1 MKLISCLIGLI
12 CLSICSCA
20 VLTVDTQIKIIAFNN
35 FHGQLEAPGNLRAN
49 AATAA
54 PTIPVGGAEWMAA
67 YVDSL
72 KAKNPNNVVVSAGDL
87 IGATPLISA
96 LFHDEPTIETMNRLG
111 LEFNAVGNHEFDEGR
126 DELLRMQH
134 GGCHPQDAF
143 TCQGAAVGTPVPFEG
158 ASFAFLAANVQDTT
172 SKKTLFA
179 PYAIKTFG
187 KVRVAFIGMTLKET
201 PTIVSPSG
209 VAGLEF
215 TDEAATVNGLIPKLR
230 ARGVRAVVVLIH
242 QGGTQPVTQAAD
254 TINSCAGNLSGT
266 PITAIVNRLDD
277 EVDLVISG
285 HTHQAYNC
293 LLANKT
299 GRLISVTSANSIG
312 RVLTDIDVAVNPTSG
327 DITSVTAQNTLVDR
341 SATGIAPDAEIAAIV
356 SKYRALATPIAN
368 RVIGEITAAMPD
380 SPANLAGE
388 TALGEVIADAQLQAT
403 APANLGNAVVAF
415 MNPGG
420 IRSPGLLYPSSA
432 AAEGDGKVTYGEL
445 FTVQPFGNSLTTLTI
460 TGEQIHILLEQ
471 QFTGCHVGNAP
482 AEWNYPASDTTG
494 QSFNRILQVSSGF
507 TYSWSANG
515 PACDKVSRYSIRLN
529 GAEINPQRNYRIT
542 VNNFLADGGDKFY
555 VLAKGIQRLG
565 GAQDVDALEAFFNDS
580 KNDGDTSR
588 SGVQIVPGPQ
598 NRITRLN

>member
-1 MKLISCLIGLI
+1 MKLINYLIGPI

-20 VLTVDTQIKIIAFNN
+20 VLPADTQIKIIAFND

-96 LFHDEPTIETMNRLG
+96 LFHDEPTIEVMNRLG

-126 DELLRMQH
+126 DELLRMQN
-134 GGCHPQDAF
+134 GGCHPSDDYS
-143 TCQGAAVGTPVPFEG
+143 CQGAAVGTPVPFEG
-158 ASFAFLAANVQDTT
+158 AKFAFLAANVQDTA

-254 TINSCAGNLSGT
+254 TINSCVGNLSGT
-266 PITAIVNRLDD
+266 PIASIVNRLDD

-299 GRLISVTSANSIG
+299 GRFISVTSANSIG
-312 RVLTDIDVAVNPTSG
+312 RVLTDIDVAVNPKSG
-327 DITSVTAQNTLVDR
+327 DITSVTAQNKLVDR
-341 SATGIAPDAEIAAIV
+341 SATGIVADTEIATIV
-356 SKYRALATPIAN
+356 SKYRRLARPIAN

-380 SPANLAGE
+380 APANAAGE
-388 TALGEVIADAQLQAT
+388 TALGDVIADAQLQAT
-403 APANLGNAVVAF
+403 AAADLGNAVVAF

-471 QFTGCHVGNAP
+471 QFTGCHASNAP

-494 QSFNRILQVSSGF
+494 QSFNRILQISSGF

-515 PACDKVSRYSIRLN
+515 PGCDKVARDSIKLN
-529 GAEINPQRNYRIT
+529 GAVINPLLNYRIT

-555 VLAKGIQRLG
+555 VLAKGSKRLG
-565 GAQDVDALEAFFNDS
+565 GAQDVDALEAFFNNPN
-580 KNDGDTSR
+580 NDGDASR
-588 SGVQIVPGPQ
+588 PGVKIAPGPQ
-598 NRITRLN
+598 NRINRLN